1 MYIIQ
6 ERRIFQ
12 MKKIKL
18 ILVAFIATF
27 VAVGTFAVSVS
38 ADELTPVAEI
48 TSVSQPVVDDTTE
61 IIVPSEDGWNVVE
74 TPVAELVTP
83 ATETP
88 EEPVVETP
96 EVPATPVVDDT
107 PIIEPKTDE
116 PEVPADETPAE
127 PTVPTPVADLVVEPK
142 PEPTPVTPDPEPV
155 KPVQPVDDTP
165 IIEPKKEEPKTP
177 ETPKA
182 EEPKVPETPK
192 KEEPKT
198 PETPKESPKE
208 EPKVPKVPSV
218 PETVE
223 VPSVPTTVAEKPQAA
238 SAPVATKAAKKRT
251 RLPMTGENSNPTL
264 LLVGLTALMLATG
277 LKVKKVEY

>member
-1 MYIIQ
+1 
-6 ERRIFQ
+6 
-12 MKKIKL
+12 MKCFK

-27 VAVGTFAVSVS
+27 IAIGTFAVSVS

-88 EEPVVETP
+88 AEPVVETP
-96 EVPATPVVDDT
+96 EVPTTPVVDDT

-116 PEVPADETPAE
+116 PEVPAEPETPAE

-165 IIEPKKEEPKTP
+165 IIEPKKEEPKEEPKTP
-177 ETPKA
+177 ETPKV

-198 PETPKESPKE
+198 PKESPKE
-208 EPKVPKVPSV
+208 EPKVPST

-223 VPSVPTTVAEKPQAA
+223 VPSVPTTVAEKPQAV
-238 SAPVATKAAKKRT
+238 SAPVATKVAKKRT

>member
-1 MYIIQ
+1 
-6 ERRIFQ
+6 
-12 MKKIKL
+12 MKKFKM
-18 ILVAFIATF
+18 ILVAFIATL
-27 VAVGTFAVSVS
+27 VTVGAFDVSVS

-48 TSVSQPVVDDTTE
+48 TSVAQPVVDDTTE

-88 EEPVVETP
+88 DEPVAETP

-116 PEVPADETPAE
+116 PEVPAEPETPAE

-155 KPVQPVDDTP
+155 QPVDDTP
-165 IIEPKKEEPKTP
+165 IIEPKKEEPKT
-177 ETPKA
+177 TPK

-198 PETPKESPKE
+198 PKESPKE
-208 EPKVPKVPSV
+208 EPKVEEPKVPST

-223 VPSVPTTVAEKPQAA
+223 VPSAPTTVAEKPQAA
-238 SAPVATKAAKKRT
+238 SVPVAKATKKRT
-251 RLPMTGENSNPTL
+251 RLPMTGEKSNPAL
-264 LLVGLTALMLATG
+264 LLVGLTALMLSTG

>member
-1 MYIIQ
+1 
-6 ERRIFQ
+6 
-12 MKKIKL
+12 MKKIKM
-18 ILVAFIATF
+18 ILVAFIATL
-27 VAVGTFAVSVS
+27 VTVGAFAVSVS
-38 ADELTPVAEI
+38 ADELTPVADVI
-48 TSVSQPVVDDTTE
+48 SVAQPVVDDTTE
-61 IIVPSEDGWNVVE
+61 IIVPSSDGWNVVE

-88 EEPVVETP
+88 DEPVAETP

-116 PEVPADETPAE
+116 PEVPAEPETPAE

-177 ETPKA
+177 ETPKV

-198 PETPKESPKE
+198 PKESPKE
-208 EPKVPKVPSV
+208 EPKVEEPKVPST

-238 SAPVATKAAKKRT
+238 SVPVAKATKKRT

>member
-1 MYIIQ
+1 M
-6 ERRIFQ
+6 
-12 MKKIKL
+12 IKRFKM
-18 ILVAFIATF
+18 ILVAFIATL
-27 VAVGTFAVSVS
+27 VTVGAFAVSVS
-38 ADELTPVAEI
+38 ADELTPVADVI
-48 TSVSQPVVDDTTE
+48 SVAQPVVDDTTE
-61 IIVPSEDGWNVVE
+61 IIVPSSDGWNVVE

-88 EEPVVETP
+88 DEPVAETP

-116 PEVPADETPAE
+116 PEVPAEPETPAE

-155 KPVQPVDDTP
+155 KPVDDTP
-165 IIEPKKEEPKTP
+165 IIEPKKEEPKEEPKTP

-208 EPKVPKVPSV
+208 EPKVPSV

>member
-88 EEPVVETP
+88 TEPVAETP

-116 PEVPADETPAE
+116 PEVPAEPETPAE
-127 PTVPTPVADLVVEPK
+127 PLVPTPVADLVVEPK

-177 ETPKA
+177 ETPKV

-198 PETPKESPKE
+198 PKESPKE
-208 EPKVPKVPSV
+208 EPKVPST

-223 VPSVPTTVAEKPQAA
+223 VPAASVTVAEKPQAA
-238 SAPVATKAAKKRT
+238 SVPVATATKKQRT

-264 LLVGLTALMLATG
+264 LLVGLTVLMLATG
-277 LKVKKVEY
+277 LKIKKVEY